1 MNCGGFSFVSTIKVG
16 LLSSHPKPL
25 ICDMGASYF
34 SDEYSNFFPRIQA
47 TYLFAWA
54 FRLNCL
60 FYWWFQATAEKL
72 KCQKEAEQTAMTI
85 ELANR
90 LVGGLAS
97 ENVRWAESVADFKE
111 QEKTLPGDVLL
122 TTAFVSYMG
131 CFTRKY
137 RDNLMNGKWLPFLKG
152 QSVCSR
158 WRKKWFLSS
167 RDIKLFYWRYW
178 K

>member
-1 MNCGGFSFVSTIKVG
+1 MIHFK
-16 LLSSHPKPL
+16 
-25 ICDMGASYF
+25 
-34 SDEYSNFFPRIQA
+34 
-47 TYLFAWA
+47 
-54 FRLNCL
+54 
-60 FYWWFQATAEKL
+60 ATAEKL
-72 KCQKEAEQTAMTI
+72 KCQQEAEQTAMTI

-97 ENVRWAESVADFKE
+97 ENVRWAESVANFKE

-152 QSVCSR
+152 LSV
-158 WRKKWFLSS
+158 RKSQILGSITKGVVDSMTTVSCHRESFVLTGFLYT
-167 RDIKLFYWRYW
+167 RL
-178 K
+178 

>member
-34 SDEYSNFFPRIQA
+34 SVFQFFPA
-47 TYLFAWA
+47 HTSSLPFCWA

-60 FYWWFQATAEKL
+60 FYSWFQATAEKL

-158 WRKKWFLSS
+158 WRKNGFL
-167 RDIKLFYWRYW
+167 Y
-178 K
+178 

>member
-1 MNCGGFSFVSTIKVG
+1 
-16 LLSSHPKPL
+16 
-25 ICDMGASYF
+25 
-34 SDEYSNFFPRIQA
+34 
-47 TYLFAWA
+47 
-54 FRLNCL
+54 
-60 FYWWFQATAEKL
+60 
-72 KCQKEAEQTAMTI
+72 MTI

-158 WRKKWFLSS
+158 CRKIGFPALAVSNSFMGGVGNNEVTGSFRWNLLRYHLS
-167 RDIKLFYWRYW
+167 
-178 K
+178 

>member
-1 MNCGGFSFVSTIKVG
+1 MNC
-16 LLSSHPKPL
+16 
-25 ICDMGASYF
+25 
-34 SDEYSNFFPRIQA
+34 
-47 TYLFAWA
+47 
-54 FRLNCL
+54 NCSK
-60 FYWWFQATAEKL
+60 ATAEKL

-97 ENVRWAESVADFKE
+97 ENVRWAESVANFKE

-137 RDNLMNGKWLPFLKG
+137 RDNLMNEKWLPFLKG
-152 QSVCSR
+152 QSVCR
-158 WRKKWFLSS
+158 AKRLFTGHLSNWHENDS
-167 RDIKLFYWRYW
+167 TCVCEINT
-178 K
+178 

>member
-1 MNCGGFSFVSTIKVG
+1 
-16 LLSSHPKPL
+16 
-25 ICDMGASYF
+25 
-34 SDEYSNFFPRIQA
+34 
-47 TYLFAWA
+47 
-54 FRLNCL
+54 
-60 FYWWFQATAEKL
+60 
-72 KCQKEAEQTAMTI
+72 MTI

-158 WRKKWFLSS
+158 CRKIGFPALAVSNSFMGGVGNNEVTGSFRWNLLSYHLS
-167 RDIKLFYWRYW
+167 
-178 K
+178 